1 MIVPKQLSC
10 CRQEAKPEHFGVAN
24 VIGAA
29 ISKVSGTWEQQVS
42 DDEVPCE
49 EAIEKAK
56 AVDLAVTAG
65 AVRDT
70 VQYRYDNEP
79 LAYYSKNKQA
89 EDKGCWWFEKWIVK
103 RAVTKK

>member
-1 MIVPKQLSC
+1 M
-10 CRQEAKPEHFGVAN
+10 
-24 VIGAA
+24 
-29 ISKVSGTWEQQVS
+29 
-42 DDEVPCE
+42 PCE

-56 AVDLAVTAG
+56 AADLAVTAG

-89 EDKGCWWFEKWIVK
+89 EDKGCGWFEK
-103 RAVTKK
+103 